1 MKINIYYGGRG
12 ILDDP
17 TLFVIGKMTE
27 VLTELNVNVERFP
40 LYELRNQITSLPAS
54 INEADGIILATTVEW
69 YGVGGL
75 MMQFLDACWLYGNK
89 EKISKT
95 YMCPVVMS
103 ISSGEREAK
112 TNLQVAWE
120 ILGGLPCSGLCG
132 YVEDMTNFELNN
144 EYIKIIEKKTENLY
158 RTISQKMHSLPSSN
172 QAVKQIVGVTK
183 NIPLTPQE
191 TEQLSKYASDEQLD
205 YADYDWD
212 GNGSVEVV
220 IYIYAG
226 YGGNEDA
233 SEVEGCIWPNTSS
246 FATQNLDGVK
256 VNRYSASPE
265 LWSNDASC
273 GIGTIC
279 HEFSHA
285 LGLPDMYPTSGSE
298 FSVLDEWDLMDG
310 GNFVDDGWCPPN
322 YSIHE
327 REYLGWASAEDLTKT
342 TTVTLMPSYDSSG
355 KAYRIVNDACT
366 SEYYLL
372 ENRQKEGWDAMLPNH
387 GLLITHVDF
396 LSSAWTGNS
405 PNSNSKHHRVE
416 YFHADNRDYN
426 DYEALSLK
434 ALKYTTYPYTD
445 DDGVVHNALT
455 DGTTPASSLFNKAS
469 TGRLFMGKPLLDI
482 TESAD
487 GLISFNFFSYTDV
500 EGDVNGDG
508 MVDVADVVII
518 SRLIMAGAYCPSA
531 DIDDDKEVSA
541 EDIVKATNLIFAK

>member
-1 MKINIYYGGRG
+1 MIVFALAANATRAKTHRMSDGSVLSFTRSASIRRSLSEPITKWDANKTYRVPVILLSFSDCDFIQDDPQKFYDRLFNESGFNLRRGPGCVADYFRDQSGGQFNVVFDVVGPVKSTKTKTGNGEYGGSTFK
-12 ILDDP
+12 DAA
-17 TLFVIGKMTE
+17 
-27 VLTELNVNVERFP
+27 VL
-40 LYELRNQITSLPAS
+40 A
-54 INEADGIILATTVEW
+54 
-69 YGVGGL
+69 
-75 MMQFLDACWLYGNK
+75 
-89 EKISKT
+89 
-95 YMCPVVMS
+95 
-103 ISSGEREAK
+103 
-112 TNLQVAWE
+112 
-120 ILGGLPCSGLCG
+120 
-132 YVEDMTNFELNN
+132 
-144 EYIKIIEKKTENLY
+144 
-158 RTISQKMHSLPSSN
+158 
-172 QAVKQIVGVTK
+172 
-183 NIPLTPQE
+183 
-191 TEQLSKYASDEQLD
+191 DEQLD

-212 GNGSVEVV
+212 GNDSVEVV

-226 YGGNEDA
+226 YGGNEEA

-518 SRLIMAGAYCPSA
+518 TRLIMAGAYCPSA